1 MAGITQHIPNFIK
14 GISRQPDELKM
25 PGQVRDA
32 KNALPDV
39 TKGLQKRPGARLLNP
54 LGFGPDGRLA
64 DDDTDGTP
72 GSRRDG
78 KWFDLYVGPEESYI
92 GQINKDGRVE
102 VWSTWDGLP
111 RVVKYDSEPQ
121 DFGQVSD
128 PVSASPSCNSE
139 EFGATRDELTRLDNE
154 IEQLEIEVDALKTK
168 LEEQE
173 GDIIGGSKAIFRSVD
188 GDGPYSAYVVERG
201 MVYWQPGNQE
211 NNDAGLV
218 RTIAPPVGKDF
229 ERGGRRLTDAMVLTI
244 DGYLKYKNALDTYKR
259 ADLRDFALRED
270 NQEGGK
276 DECEDSD
283 DCDGGWEDGYL
294 PDKYYKMR
302 VYDFALKD
310 GSDAD
315 DEIVTQEEIDE
326 KISELNTLKEE
337 REDAFTAFV
346 LAAAACGTAQL
357 PDEETV
363 TMAEIDKTA
372 NVLPYLKHANNEDL
386 QTLSIQDRVM
396 VINRTNAV
404 TMSESREDV
413 RPCEGY
419 LELKGVAGNRV
430 YEFEVDLKAVDVGF
444 TESSASKLTVAISG
458 AEDGDSW
465 TSDEANGTCIYQHNE
480 IFQNISDANGPG
492 AGLGFELNTV
502 GQSQPKD
509 PKKPEKGYE
518 CTYTTTVKLLNGGQN
533 WKQGDQVEVEMKERK
548 YKITVKEVREEW
560 VSSEFKIYSD
570 ATSADGSVELS
581 AQDILNDLKAKFDAE
596 SGLAALN
603 FTSEIVGNGLYI
615 KNDNG
620 LKFTLKAPDW
630 ELLNAFGDMV
640 SNVTDLPTQCKAG
653 YLTKVSNTA
662 AEEDDYYVQFFGT
675 DGKPYPQG
683 DITPK
688 GKPIDEDDELYVR
701 RSYGSD
707 GPGAWY
713 EVAKPGLPNIIN
725 HYSMPHQIRRVGSGQ
740 STEFLVQPINWADRM
755 VGDEVTNPLPR
766 FCSVVKKERT
776 SSGLTPVEVAEPRY
790 INNAIFYRNRLCFL
804 TGDAIVMSQPM
815 QSVKDERFDFWKKTA
830 TTLIDTDPIDMVVT
844 TKNPT
849 KLYDALVV
857 NNGLLLF
864 SASQQ
869 YLLSTNQDIL
879 SPKTAEVNEIAS
891 YRFNEKTSPI
901 SMGTT
906 VGFISNAGVNS
917 RLFEMTKISRDV
929 EAEVL
934 EQSKII
940 SDIIPK
946 DLNLLTHS
954 KENTVLIAG
963 EYLDRDLWIYRYFN
977 DGIERKQSAWVRW
990 ELTGDL
996 VYHTIIDDVLFIVVR
1011 NFFENVDTKGW
1022 EVVTLQR
1029 IDLKESIWTSI
1040 VEDYTAVQGD
1050 NKDGRFTVH
1059 MDNYRVVWPTDMQ
1072 YYPHLDQTYFR
1083 LPLGYFS
1090 DKRLAAY
1097 TLKYGKFQG
1106 RAIYPTIELDN
1117 LGTWCVLEGNWSDTR
1132 LMIGYEFEYGVE
1144 LPTIY
1149 PVQEQGKIVK
1159 SNYTGSLMLHRLH
1172 LSLGAN
1178 GVYETSLISKT
1189 RADDVYTQMYE
1200 ARPEDDYLA
1209 DDVAFDP
1216 IAVQTV
1222 PVYDRNTNFQPNPWG
1237 IFIKSNHPSPCTLVS
1252 MTWEGDY
1259 SDRYYKRV

>member
-1 MAGITQHIPNFIK
+1 MAGITQHIPNYIK

-32 KNALPDV
+32 KNAIPDV

-64 DDDTDGTP
+64 NNDTDGTP
-72 GSRRDG
+72 GSRHDG

-121 DFGQVSD
+121 DFGLVSD

-139 EFGATRDELTRLDNE
+139 QFGATRNELTRLDNE
-154 IEQLEIEVDALKTK
+154 IEELEVEIDVLTTK
-168 LEEQE
+168 QQEQSDDIVA
-173 GDIIGGSKAIFRSVD
+173 GDRAIFQLIQGGDTNLQVIVLDKGYVEDTDGGFVD
-188 GDGPYSAYVVERG
+188 NINPSSDDS
-201 MVYWQPGNQE
+201 
-211 NNDAGLV
+211 
-218 RTIAPPVGKDF
+218 KK
-229 ERGGRRLTDAMVLTI
+229 GGRAITGAMVLTR
-244 DGYLKYKNALDTYKR
+244 DAYRKYLS
-259 ADLRDFALRED
+259 D
-270 NQEGGK
+270 NT
-276 DECEDSD
+276 D
-283 DCDGGWEDGYL
+283 EDGYL
-294 PDKYYKMR
+294 DRWATPQIWALERGAPLNVFDYALESGVDNDIDEGEITTKKEELK
-302 VYDFALKD
+302 ALK
-310 GSDAD
+310 
-315 DEIVTQEEIDE
+315 
-326 KISELNTLKEE
+326 LE
-337 REDAFTAFV
+337 RDDAFTAFV
-346 LAAAACGTAQL
+346 LSAAACGTAQL
-357 PDEETV
+357 PDEET
-363 TMAEIDKTA
+363 MLRAEIDKTA
-372 NVLPYLKHANNEDL
+372 NVLPYLKHNSNEDL

-396 VINRTNAV
+396 VVNRQKPV
-404 TMSESREDV
+404 TMSEDREDV
-413 RPCEGY
+413 RPCESY

-430 YEFEVDLKAVDVGF
+430 YEFELDLKAIDVGF
-444 TESSASKLTVAISG
+444 TESSASKLTVSISG

-465 TSDEANGTCIYQHNE
+465 ESADGKGTCIYSDNQ
-480 IFQNISDANGPG
+480 IFQNIQDANGPG
-492 AGLGFELNTV
+492 VGLGFELNTV
-502 GQSQPKD
+502 GSSQAKD

-518 CTYTTTVKLLNGGQN
+518 CVYTTTVKLLNGGQK
-533 WKQGDQVEVEMKERK
+533 WRQGDQVEVEMKDK
-548 YKITVKEVREEW
+548 TYKITVKEASEEW
-560 VSSEFKIYSD
+560 VGSEFKIYSD
-570 ATSADGSVELS
+570 ATSADGSTELS
-581 AQDILNDLKAKFDAE
+581 AQDILNDLKAKFDAN
-596 SGLAALN
+596 SSLAALD

-615 KNDNG
+615 KNDQG

-630 ELLNAFGDMV
+630 ELLNVFAGQ
-640 SNVTDLPTQCKAG
+640 VTDVTQLPTQCKAG
-653 YLTKVSNTA
+653 FLTKVANSA
-662 AEEDDYYVQFFGT
+662 ADEDDYYVQFFGT

-688 GKPIDEDDELYVR
+688 GKLIDDEDELYVR

-725 HYSMPHQIRRVGSGQ
+725 HYSMPHQIRRTGTGRG
-740 STEFLVQPINWADRM
+740 TEFLVQPINWSDRM
-755 VGDEVTNPLPR
+755 VGDEITNPAPR
-766 FCSVVKKERT
+766 FCSIVKKVRT
-776 SSGLTPVEVAEPRY
+776 GNGLSNEPVAEKRY
-790 INNAIFYRNRLCFL
+790 INNMIFYRNRLCFL
-804 TGDAIVMSQPM
+804 TADAIVMSQPM
-815 QSVKDERFDFWKKTA
+815 QNVKDERFDFWKKTA
-830 TTLIDTDPIDMVVT
+830 TTLIDTDPIDLIVT
-844 TKNPT
+844 SKNPT
-849 KLYDALVV
+849 KLYDAIVV

-864 SASQQ
+864 SSGQQ
-869 YLLSTNQDIL
+869 FLLSTNQDNL

-891 YRFNEKTSPI
+891 YRFNPKTSPI

-917 RLFEMTKISRDV
+917 RLFEMVNISRDQ

-940 SDIIPK
+940 ADIIPK

-954 KENTVLIAG
+954 KENTILVAG
-963 EYLDRDLWIYRYFN
+963 EYLDRDLWVYRYFN
-977 DGIERKQSAWVRW
+977 DGVERKQSAWVRW

-996 VYHTIIDDVLFIVVR
+996 VYHTIIDDVMFIIVR
-1011 NFFENVDTKGW
+1011 NYFENVDTKGW
-1022 EVVTLQR
+1022 QVVTMQR
-1029 IDLKESIWTSI
+1029 IDLKESIWSSV
-1040 VEDYTAVQGD
+1040 VEDYTAQQQD
-1050 NKDGRFTVH
+1050 NVDGRYTVH
-1059 MDNYRVVWPTDMQ
+1059 MDNFRVVWPTEMQ

-1106 RAIYPTIELDN
+1106 RAIYPRIELD
-1117 LGTWCVLEGNWSDTR
+1117 LYGTWCVLDGDWSDTR
-1132 LMIGYEFEYGVE
+1132 MMIGYEFEYGVE

-1149 PVQEQGKIVK
+1149 PQQEVGKITK
-1159 SNYTGSLMLHRLH
+1159 SNITGSLMLHRMH

-1178 GVYETSLISKT
+1178 GVYETTLVSKSH
-1189 RADDVYTQMYE
+1189 AEPYTQMYE

-1222 PVYDRNTNFQPNPWG
+1222 PIYDRNTSFQASPWG

-1252 MTWEGDY
+1252 MTWEGDFN
-1259 SDRYYKRV
+1259 DKYKRV